1 MDHNRDARPAR
12 DPRDSR
18 EARASGTGRN
28 PKDSRGKVSKR
39 KGKKHGKAFK
49 IVMTIVLIILITGAM
64 LLCMAA
70 VYIKNVIIPNAS
82 LEMTEYNPNLTSTI
96 LSKDPD
102 TGDYEVTQSLYGSEN
117 RVWVELDEI
126 PKDLQNAAVAIED
139 KRFYKHNGVDWVRTA
154 KAISLMFT
162 GQDIQGGSTLTQQL
176 IKNMTN
182 DLSLIHI

>member
-18 EARASGTGRN
+18 EARASRTGRN

-96 LSKDPD
+96 LSKNPE
-102 TGDYEVTQSLYGSEN
+102 TGKYETTRSL
-117 RVWVELDEI
+117 
-126 PKDLQNAAVAIED
+126 
-139 KRFYKHNGVDWVRTA
+139 
-154 KAISLMFT
+154 
-162 GQDIQGGSTLTQQL
+162 
-176 IKNMTN
+176 
-182 DLSLIHI
+182 